1 MSLEDRQ
8 LQARRDSD
16 TEADFLDRNEDSMKK
31 QSGNEDVLGLSHP
44 ASDKKSL
51 QQQQQQQQRNADKTP
66 DSSSEPI
73 ISQLTN
79 NKNSRSSGSE
89 QVLQKINFCDVT
101 RTIQEKSS

>member
-51 QQQQQQQQRNADKTP
+51 LQQQQQQQRIADKTP
-66 DSSSEPI
+66 DSCSEPI

-89 QVLQKINFCDVT
+89 QVLQKINFL
-101 RTIQEKSS
+101 

>member
-51 QQQQQQQQRNADKTP
+51 LQQQQQRNADKTP